1 MNVKNTWIFRQ
12 GLFPLSF
19 IGKFLYPVGGDGMVN
34 HYFSPLHFF
43 RVHDMIILCKIQVRD
58 FSFIV
63 YWKSKKHVFV
73 LLYISEGLLKPFA
86 K

>member
-1 MNVKNTWIFRQ
+1 MGNR
-12 GLFPLSF
+12 
-19 IGKFLYPVGGDGMVN
+19 
-34 HYFSPLHFF
+34 YFSPLHFF